1 MSSSPTTHTGQKRS
15 ETISQTETD
24 EESERERERG
34 ELTGVRPQV
43 DVYVSCHETIHI
55 RELQLRL
62 QSVRPCETK
71 KSTHQNKLF
80 TRSTVCF
87 ITEPKRS
94 YQTSVRA
101 DSAL

>member
-80 TRSTVCF
+80 T
-87 ITEPKRS
+87 
-94 YQTSVRA
+94 
-101 DSAL
+101 